1 MLRRWLR
8 SEGELGYVWV
18 SLEEGLIE
26 PPAFGKGLPELSTIL
41 SALQEKQWEVV
52 VEVVCL
58 SDEVL
63 PV

>member
-26 PPAFGKGLPELSTIL
+26 PLAVEKGLPELSTIL
-41 SALQEKQWEVV
+41 SALQEKQ
-52 VEVVCL
+52 
-58 SDEVL
+58 
-63 PV
+63 